1 MASFKQNLN
10 GGAARSL
17 IAATALS
24 TVICTLPAIGQE
36 AAGDA
41 PEEEKTLSTVVVT
54 GSNIRSRR
62 QDFQSPSPIQTV
74 GDLEIKDTG
83 ALQVQDIFKGITSNS
98 GSILAQDV
106 TLLQGTSQFSLRGL
120 GVGST
125 LTLINGRR
133 AGLAPVADSAGQLF
147 TDSNQYPVNMIK
159 KVEVLTDGASSTY
172 GSEAVAGVVNIFTRD
187 DFDGFEITAEARD
200 TTNQSA
206 QIGAAFGVQGDRGG
220 LTVFGNF
227 YTQTEAWRSD
237 FPNILEGSRFED
249 GAAGAWD
256 SGTGSPGRF
265 NLAIPDTSVAGG
277 FARASTASVA
287 DPDCVEAGG
296 IETGGGTNCRY
307 YFIDQRRIIPEEY
320 RLQLFS
326 TANYEI
332 SDKLKVFGEFGFSRN
347 DIRDQ
352 NGGMLT
358 RIFTNDGGFLVPED
372 HPFNFFTSD
381 GAGGITYSGPDAFA
395 ADPSLQA
402 VPLIYRGR
410 VIGRDGDRESG
421 AEIKT
426 VFTNTRVVGG
436 FEYDIGDTWLAYGS
450 LVWSNSDFTR
460 SAPREWDIPVFAD
473 QILAGTWN
481 PFGTRLTNPTLVSPR
496 DGVSVAGNS
505 AEVQSLFDLY
515 RNDRKLVRQ
524 TVGEIALS
532 GETPLVLAGGPVA
545 VALGGQVR
553 EIVLEDVPDGRYQS
567 GNNRLNETIPA
578 VFGTQDVYAFFGEAN
593 FPILDN
599 LEVQTALRFE
609 DYGDQGGDTLDPKV
623 SAKWDITNSLA
634 VRGSWGTSF
643 QAPSIRQS
651 AGIVSSASITDPL
664 ATTAGAFIITVI
676 TEGSND
682 LVPQSAENLNLGVIY
697 RPSNGLDI
705 SLDYFTYDY
714 EDLILPGADPQFIF
728 DQVALGNLPA
738 DRALRSSDGQVATAI
753 ANFVNGGSAS
763 VEGLDFVGSYTTEV
777 GPGDLKFDLK
787 ATILTKYDSSEFGDI
802 LGNRNFSN
810 GFGSTPDQRINA
822 GVSYTTGA
830 HRFNITGR
838 HIGSYTDDQTD
849 TEVDSNT
856 TFDVRYDVQLGE
868 LFDLPGEGTS
878 FSIGSIN
885 VFDEAQPRLQSRPN
899 IDFEVHDPRS
909 RQIYVSVKQS
919 F

>member
-1 MASFKQNLN
+1 MDGLGLGNRLNYFTTSVASLALTIGMASVAHAQEVEELPTEEN
-10 GGAARSL
+10 R
-17 IAATALS
+17 LS
-24 TVICTLPAIGQE
+24 TIVI
-36 AAGDA
+36 
-41 PEEEKTLSTVVVT
+41 T
-54 GSNIRSRR
+54 GSNIRSR
-62 QDFQSPSPIQTV
+62 QKDFETPSPIQTI
-74 GDLEIKDTG
+74 GAPEIQDTG

-98 GSILAQDV
+98 GSVLAQDV

-147 TDSNQYPVNMIK
+147 TDSNQYPVNMIER
-159 KVEVLTDGASSTY
+159 VEVLTDGASSTY

-187 DFDGFEITAEARD
+187 DFEGFELTAEARD
-200 TTNQSA
+200 TTNQSY
-206 QIGAAFGVQGDRGG
+206 QIGAAFGAQGERGG
-220 LTVFGNF
+220 MTVFGNF
-227 YTQTEAWRSD
+227 YSQTEAWRSD

-265 NLAIPDTSVAGG
+265 NLAIADPTVDGG
-277 FARASTASVA
+277 WARADTASVA
-287 DPDCVEAGG
+287 DPDCTEAGG

-307 YFIDQRRIIPEEY
+307 YFIDQRRIIPEEF
-320 RLQLFS
+320 RLQAFS
-326 TANYEI
+326 TANYDVTDRMKI
-332 SDKLKVFGEFGFSRN
+332 YGEFGFSRN

-358 RIFTNDGGFLVPED
+358 RVFTNDGGFLVPGD
-372 HPFNFFTSD
+372 HPFNFFVDD
-381 GAGGITYSGPDAFA
+381 GAGGISYAGPEAFA
-395 ADPSLQA
+395 ADATLEA

-410 VIGRDGDRESG
+410 VIGRDGDRENG

-436 FEYDIGDTWLAYGS
+436 FDYELGDTWLVYGS
-450 LVWSNSDFTR
+450 AVWSNSDFTR
-460 SAPREWDIPVFAD
+460 QAPREWEIPVFAD
-473 QILAGTWN
+473 QIVAGAWN
-481 PFGTRLTNPTLVSPR
+481 PFGTRLTNPTLVSPK
-496 DGVSVAGNS
+496 DGVSVAANS
-505 AEVQSLFDLY
+505 EDVQSSFDLF

-524 TVGEIALS
+524 TVGELAVS
-532 GETPLVLAGGPVA
+532 GETPLSLPGGQVA
-545 VALGGQVR
+545 MALGGQIR
-553 EIVLEDVPDGRYQS
+553 EVILEDVPDGRYQS

-578 VFGTQDVYAFFGEAN
+578 VFGTQDVYAFFGEASL
-593 FPILDN
+593 PVLSN
-599 LEVQTALRFE
+599 LEVQTAIRFE
-609 DYGDQGGDTLDPKV
+609 DYGDQGGDTTDPKV
-623 SAKWDITNSLA
+623 SAKWDITDNLA

-676 TEGSND
+676 TEGSDD

-697 RPSNGLDI
+697 RSTNGFDI

-728 DQVALGNLPA
+728 NEVAAGNLPA

-753 ANFVNGGSAS
+753 ANFENGGSAE
-763 VEGLDFVGSYTTEV
+763 VEGLDFVGSYTTEL
-777 GPGDLKFDLK
+777 GAGDIKLDLKS
-787 ATILTKYDSSEFGDI
+787 TILTKYESSEFGDI

-810 GFGSTPDQRINA
+810 GFGSTPDLRVNA
-822 GVSYTTGA
+822 GVTYTLGS
-830 HRFNITGR
+830 HRFNVTGR
-838 HIGSYTDDQTD
+838 HIGSYNDDQTD
-849 TEVDSNT
+849 TEIDSNT
-856 TFDVRYDVQLGE
+856 TFDMRYDVQLGD
-868 LFDLPGEGTS
+868 LFDLPGDATS
-878 FSIGSIN
+878 FSVGAVN

-909 RQIYVSVKQS
+909 RQIYVSLKQN